1 MKKVFWAT
9 AIAATALLSACNNR
23 PTSANLKSEAD
34 TLSYEIG
41 MVDAPSEAD
50 LVRYISDPRVG
61 SDSTYLD
68 EFLKGF
74 ADGMTAA
81 KDKKTAAYTAGLQ
94 AGAQMRTQLTQIEQ
108 MVYAG
113 DSTKRLSVQNY
124 LAGFNHGVSGKKT
137 ALMVDGKPVDKM
149 KAGELANEKI
159 RQMMEA
165 ALAKQHAAEKQSA
178 DSFMTAKAK
187 EAGVQKLPGGT
198 LYKVLKAGDG
208 PKAKLGE
215 TVNVVYEGRLMNG
228 LVFDASSKH
237 PGPDGTTIPMVV
249 GNSIP
254 GFDEALKAMPV
265 GSEWEVYI
273 PYDQGYGAQGGG
285 PFPPF
290 SVLIFKVTAVS
301 IGR

>member
-9 AIAATALLSACNNR
+9 AVAATVLLSACNNR
-23 PTSANLKSEAD
+23 PSSANLKSEAD

-41 MVDAPSEAD
+41 MVDAPSAAD
-50 LVRYISDPRVG
+50 LKRYISDPRVG
-61 SDSTYLD
+61 SDTTYLN

-74 ADGMTAA
+74 ADGMQAA
-81 KDKKTAAYTAGLQ
+81 KDKKKAAYTAGLQ
-94 AGAQMRTQLTQIEQ
+94 AGAQMRTQLTQIEE
-108 MVYAG
+108 MVFGG
-113 DSTKRLSVQNY
+113 DSTQHLSVRNY
-124 LAGFNHGVSGKKT
+124 LAGFNHGVAGKKT

-159 RQMMEA
+159 RKMMA
-165 ALAKQHAAEKQSA
+165 DAVAKKHAAEKQTA

-187 EAGVQKLPGGT
+187 EAGIQKLPGGT
-198 LYKVLKAGDG
+198 LYKVIKPGDG

-215 TVNVVYEGRLMNG
+215 TVNLAYEGRLLSG
-228 LVFDASSKH
+228 VVFDASSKH

-273 PYDQGYGAQGGG
+273 PYDQGYGPQGGG
-285 PFPPF
+285 PIPPF
-290 SVLIFKVTAVS
+290 SVLIFKVTLVS